1 MKESVP
7 SSAFWRRFL
16 KSDPLL
22 LQAGAAG
29 ELMVARIRMLLTVT
43 LLTVPT
49 ISFLANPRA
58 REHYVGFGVTL
69 FAAVVAVGVYFVVR
83 RDMYRPW
90 VGVVT
95 TIFDVTVISAALAVF
110 LVLGEPH
117 TAVNSKVVFEAYFI
131 AIGATTLR
139 YDARICVLAGVLAV
153 AQYAVIVVY
162 AATHWDL
169 NAQSFA
175 PFTYGMF
182 TWTVQVSRMIL
193 LGVATVLAAAVVVR
207 AQSLRRLS
215 AIDRLTG
222 VYNRGYFD
230 ERLAAELSRS
240 RRHDEPLALVMLDV
254 DHFKKFNDNH
264 GHAAGDAALRAVST
278 LVRHSVRRSD
288 LVARYGGEEFVM
300 VMPMTSAEQAM
311 EKLQSMRQ
319 AISELKIRLPKQQT
333 TANLT
338 ISAGIAIFPADG
350 VTADELLDEAD
361 ARLFEAKEAG
371 RNRVFGPPPGA
382 EVKVTKLRTA

>member
-1 MKESVP
+1 MP
-7 SSAFWRRFL
+7 SSAFRRHFL
-16 KSDPLL
+16 KSDPFL

-43 LLTVPT
+43 LLTVPS

-69 FAAVVAVGVYFVVR
+69 FATMVAAAVYFLVR

-90 VGVVT
+90 VGVLT
-95 TIFDVTVISAALAVF
+95 TIFDVSLITCILAIF
-110 LVLGEPH
+110 LFLTDFR
-117 TAVNSKVVFEAYFI
+117 TAVNSEVVFEAYFL

-139 YDARICVLAGVLAV
+139 YDARICLLAGLLAIV
-153 AQYAVIVVY
+153 QYAGIVIY
-162 AATHWDL
+162 ATVHWDL
-169 NAQSFA
+169 SAASFA
-175 PFTYGMF
+175 PPTYGMF
-182 TWTVQVSRMIL
+182 TWTVQVSRIIL
-193 LGVATVLAAAVVVR
+193 LGVATVLATAVVVR

-254 DHFKKFNDNH
+254 DHFKRFNDNH

-300 VMPMTSAEQAM
+300 VMPATSAEQAM
-311 EKLQSMRQ
+311 EKLQAMRQ

-333 TANLT
+333 TSNLT

-350 VTADELLDEAD
+350 VTADELLDQAD

-371 RNRVFGPPPGA
+371 RNRVFGPPPEA
-382 EVKVTKLRTA
+382 ERKATALRTA

>member
-1 MKESVP
+1 VP
-7 SSAFWRRFL
+7 SSALRRHFL
-16 KSDPLL
+16 KSDPFL

-43 LLTVPT
+43 LLTVPS

-69 FAAVVAVGVYFVVR
+69 FATVVAAAVYFLVR

-90 VGVVT
+90 VGVLT
-95 TIFDVTVISAALAVF
+95 TIFDVSLITCILAIF
-110 LVLGEPH
+110 LFLTDFR
-117 TAVNSKVVFEAYFI
+117 TAVNSEVVFEAYFL

-139 YDARICVLAGVLAV
+139 YDARICLLAGLLAIV
-153 AQYAVIVVY
+153 QYAGIVIY
-162 AATHWDL
+162 ATVHWDL
-169 NAQSFA
+169 SAASFA
-175 PFTYGMF
+175 PPSYGMF
-182 TWTVQVSRMIL
+182 TWTVQVSRIIL
-193 LGVATVLAAAVVVR
+193 LGVATVLATAVVVR

-300 VMPMTSAEQAM
+300 VMPTTSAEQAM

-350 VTADELLDEAD
+350 VTADELLDQAD

-371 RNRVFGPPPGA
+371 RNRVVGPAA
-382 EVKVTKLRTA
+382 ESERSTKLRTA

>member
-1 MKESVP
+1 
-7 SSAFWRRFL
+7 
-16 KSDPLL
+16 
-22 LQAGAAG
+22 
-29 ELMVARIRMLLTVT
+29 MVARIRMLLTAT
-43 LLTVPT
+43 LLFVPT
-49 ISFLANPRA
+49 VSFLANPRA

-69 FAAVVAVGVYFVVR
+69 IAAAVAVVVYFAVR
-83 RDMYRPW
+83 RDLYRPW

-95 TIFDVTVISAALAVF
+95 TAFDVTVISAALTVF
-110 LVLGEPH
+110 LFLGEPH
-117 TAVNSKVVFEAYFI
+117 TAVNSKVVFEAYFL

-139 YDARICVLAGVLAV
+139 YDVRICLLAGALATL
-153 AQYAVIVVY
+153 QYTGIVVY

-169 NAQSFA
+169 NSPAYA
-175 PFTYGMF
+175 PYPYGMF
-182 TWTVQVSRMIL
+182 AWTVQVSRVIL
-193 LGVATVLAAAVVVR
+193 LAVSTVLAAAVVVR

-222 VYNRGYFD
+222 VFNRGYFD
-230 ERLAAELSRS
+230 ARLASELTRA
-240 RRHDEPLALVMLDV
+240 RRHEEQLALVMLDV

-311 EKLQSMRQ
+311 DKMESMRQ
-319 AISELKIRLPKQQT
+319 AIAELRIRLPKQQT
-333 TANLT
+333 TAHLT
-338 ISAGIAIFPADG
+338 ISAGIAIFPGDG

-371 RNRVFGPPPGA
+371 RNRVLGPPPA
-382 EVKVTKLRTA
+382 EAKLKRA

>member
-1 MKESVP
+1 VP

-22 LQAGAAG
+22 IQAGAAG

-43 LLTVPT
+43 LLTVPS

-58 REHYVGFGVTL
+58 REHYVGLGVTL
-69 FAAVVAVGVYFVVR
+69 FATLVAAGVYFVVR

-90 VGVVT
+90 VGVLT
-95 TIFDVTVISAALAVF
+95 TIFDVTVISSALATF
-110 LVLGEPH
+110 LLLGEPH

-139 YDARICVLAGVLAV
+139 YDARLCLLAGLLAV
-153 AQYAVIVVY
+153 VQYSAIVIY
-162 AATHWDL
+162 AATHWNL
-169 NAQSFA
+169 NSPSFA

-182 TWTVQVSRMIL
+182 TWTVQVSSVNL
-193 LGVATVLAAAVVVR
+193 LGVSTVLAAAVVVR

-230 ERLAAELSRS
+230 ERLAAELSRA

-300 VMPMTSAEQAM
+300 VMPTTSAEQAM

-319 AISELKIRLPKQQT
+319 AIAELKIRLPKQQT

-350 VTADELLDEAD
+350 VTADELLDQAD

-371 RNRVFGPPPGA
+371 RNRVFGPPPEA
-382 EVKVTKLRTA
+382 ERKVTRLRTA

>member
-1 MKESVP
+1 MP

-16 KSDPLL
+16 KSDPFL
-22 LQAGAAG
+22 LQAGASG

-43 LLTVPT
+43 LLTVPS

-69 FAAVVAVGVYFVVR
+69 FATMVAAAVYFLVR

-90 VGVVT
+90 VGVLT
-95 TIFDVTVISAALAVF
+95 TIFDVSLITCILAIF
-110 LVLGEPH
+110 LFLTDFR
-117 TAVNSKVVFEAYFI
+117 TAVNSEVVFEAYFL

-139 YDARICVLAGVLAV
+139 YDARVCLLAGLLAIV
-153 AQYAVIVVY
+153 QYAGIVIY
-162 AATHWDL
+162 ATVHWDL
-169 NAQSFA
+169 NAASFA
-175 PFTYGMF
+175 PPSYGMF
-182 TWTVQVSRMIL
+182 TWTVQVSRIIL

-300 VMPMTSAEQAM
+300 VMPATSAEQAM
-311 EKLQSMRQ
+311 EKLQTMRQ
-319 AISELKIRLPKQQT
+319 AIAELKIRLPKQQT

-338 ISAGIAIFPADG
+338 ISAGIAVFPADG
-350 VTADELLDEAD
+350 VTADELLDQAD

-371 RNRVFGPPPGA
+371 RNRVFGPPPEA
-382 EVKVTKLRTA
+382 ERKATRLRTA

>member
-1 MKESVP
+1 MP
-7 SSAFWRRFL
+7 SSAFRRHFL
-16 KSDPLL
+16 KSDPFL

-43 LLTVPT
+43 LLTVPS

-58 REHYVGFGVTL
+58 SEHYVGFGVTL
-69 FAAVVAVGVYFVVR
+69 FATMVAAAVYFLVR

-90 VGVVT
+90 VGVLT
-95 TIFDVTVISAALAVF
+95 TIFDVSLITCILAIF
-110 LVLGEPH
+110 LFLTDFR
-117 TAVNSKVVFEAYFI
+117 TAVNSEVVFEAYFL

-139 YDARICVLAGVLAV
+139 YDARICLLAGLLAIV
-153 AQYAVIVVY
+153 QYAGIVIY
-162 AATHWDL
+162 ATVHWDL
-169 NAQSFA
+169 SAASFA
-175 PFTYGMF
+175 PPSYGMF
-182 TWTVQVSRMIL
+182 TWTVQVSRIIL
-193 LGVATVLAAAVVVR
+193 LGVATVLATAVVVR

-230 ERLAAELSRS
+230 ERLAGELSRS

-300 VMPMTSAEQAM
+300 VMPATSAEQAM

-338 ISAGIAIFPADG
+338 ISAGIASFPADG
-350 VTADELLDEAD
+350 VTADELLDQAD

-371 RNRVFGPPPGA
+371 RNRVFGPPPEVERKGA
-382 EVKVTKLRTA
+382 RLRTA

>member
-1 MKESVP
+1 MP
-7 SSAFWRRFL
+7 SSAFRRHFL
-16 KSDPLL
+16 KSDPFL

-43 LLTVPT
+43 LLTVPS

-69 FAAVVAVGVYFVVR
+69 FATMVAAAVYFLVR

-90 VGVVT
+90 VGVLT
-95 TIFDVTVISAALAVF
+95 TIFDVSLITCILAIF
-110 LVLGEPH
+110 LFLTDFR
-117 TAVNSKVVFEAYFI
+117 TAVNSEVVFEAYFL

-139 YDARICVLAGVLAV
+139 YDARICLLAGLLAIV
-153 AQYAVIVVY
+153 QYAGIVIY
-162 AATHWDL
+162 ATVHWDL
-169 NAQSFA
+169 SAASFA
-175 PFTYGMF
+175 PPTYGMF
-182 TWTVQVSRMIL
+182 TWTVQVSRIIL
-193 LGVATVLAAAVVVR
+193 LGVATVLATAVVVR

-254 DHFKKFNDNH
+254 DHFKRFNDNH

-300 VMPMTSAEQAM
+300 VMPATSAEQAM
-311 EKLQSMRQ
+311 EKLQAMRQ

-333 TANLT
+333 TSNLT

-350 VTADELLDEAD
+350 VTADELLDQAD

-371 RNRVFGPPPGA
+371 RNRVFGPPPEA
-382 EVKVTKLRTA
+382 ERKAAKLRTA

>member
-1 MKESVP
+1 MP
-7 SSAFWRRFL
+7 SSALRRHFL
-16 KSDPLL
+16 KSDPFL

-43 LLTVPT
+43 LLTVPL

-69 FAAVVAVGVYFVVR
+69 FATVVAAAVYFLVR

-90 VGVVT
+90 VGVLT
-95 TIFDVTVISAALAVF
+95 TMFDVSLITCILAIF
-110 LVLGEPH
+110 LFLTDFR
-117 TAVNSKVVFEAYFI
+117 TAVNSEVVFEAYFL

-139 YDARICVLAGVLAV
+139 YDARICLLAGLLAIV
-153 AQYAVIVVY
+153 QYAGIVIY
-162 AATHWDL
+162 ATVHWDL
-169 NAQSFA
+169 SAASFA
-175 PFTYGMF
+175 PPSYGMF
-182 TWTVQVSRMIL
+182 TWTVQVSRIIL

-230 ERLAAELSRS
+230 ERLAAELSRA

-300 VMPMTSAEQAM
+300 VMPTTSAEQAM

-350 VTADELLDEAD
+350 VTADELLDQAD

-371 RNRVFGPPPGA
+371 RNRVVGPAA
-382 EVKVTKLRTA
+382 ESERSTKLRTA